1 MAEYM
6 DMSEQVNITSC
17 STPLDEEGVDL
28 AIERLRKERLRKLI
42 RNRNEVL
49 DRVREEQL
57 NEFVQQEADT
67 SSRGRF

>member
-17 STPLDEEGVDL
+17 STPLDKEGVDL
-28 AIERLRKERLRKLI
+28 AIERLRKGRMRKLI
-42 RNRNEVL
+42 RIRKEVL
-49 DRVREEQL
+49 DGVREEEL

-67 SSRGRF
+67 SSRGSF